1 MVFSREKIV
10 INETKHYIT
19 FLGDGM
25 NKTIITWN
33 DTAGDF
39 DDSDVLLKTYRSA
52 TVGIS
57 SEWFIAK
64 GVTFVVSSTHSHC
77 LLGFFFGLVASF
89 VCDSKS

>member
-1 MVFSREKIV
+1 VCREKII

-19 FLGDGM
+19 FQGDGL

-39 DDSDVLLKTYRSA
+39 DDEDVLLKTYRSA

-64 GVTFVVSSTHSHC
+64 GVTFVVR
-77 LLGFFFGLVASF
+77 FKRFY
-89 VCDSKS
+89 SK

>member
-1 MVFSREKIV
+1 M
-10 INETKHYIT
+10 NETTHYIT

-39 DDSDVLLKTYRSA
+39 DDADVLLKTYRSA

-64 GVTFVVSSTHSHC
+64 GVTFVVCFSVLTFISVQFLAFRPVCIT
-77 LLGFFFGLVASF
+77 LVVHLDILF
-89 VCDSKS
+89 

>member
-1 MVFSREKIV
+1 M

-25 NKTIITWN
+25 NKTVITWN

-39 DDSDVLLKTYRSA
+39 DDQDVLLKTYRSA

-64 GVTFVVSSTHSHC
+64 GVTFVVSPLSVVNRIIGIIQLRIFRH
-77 LLGFFFGLVASF
+77 
-89 VCDSKS
+89 VCFS

>member
-1 MVFSREKIV
+1 MFHCIFDSTAYKPWADICREKIV
-10 INETKHYIT
+10 INETTHYIT

-39 DDSDVLLKTYRSA
+39 DDADVMLKTYRSA

-64 GVTFVVSSTHSHC
+64 GVTFVVCFAALTFIS
-77 LLGFFFGLVASF
+77 L
-89 VCDSKS
+89 

>member
-1 MVFSREKIV
+1 MFCREKLI

-25 NKTIITWN
+25 NKTIIQWN

-39 DDSDVLLKTYRSA
+39 DDNDVLLKTYRSA

-57 SEWFIAK
+57 SEWFVAK
-64 GVTFVVSSTHSHC
+64 HITVVVSQ
-77 LLGFFFGLVASF
+77 
-89 VCDSKS
+89 